1 MLKKTIILMLLV
13 SYVSI
18 SQPTPAHAG
27 FFLVNMI
34 NGIFKGS
41 PKNSPAPAQPKPSN
55 GPTSTVVKLGMQ
67 NSQVTTVQQYL
78 IKAKYLTGK
87 ADGIFGYQT
96 LQAVKLFQQES
107 GLLADGIVG
116 VKTLSAL
123 KNFKGTRPQNSPAPR
138 KPAYAVP
145 KHSNEIPAH
154 LYAIPMMVTG
164 YTRYDPDCTDYTY
177 RGTYLRRG
185 LCAVDPDVI
194 PLGTRL
200 YVPGYGE
207 ALADDIGGAIIGNHI
222 DLAMDT
228 RAEAFDWGRRHVT
241 VYVLPEK

>member
-1 MLKKTIILMLLV
+1 MLKKTVILMLLI

-27 FFLVNMI
+27 FFLVNII

-41 PKNSPAPAQPKPSN
+41 PKNTPAQPKPPN
-55 GPTSTVVKLGMQ
+55 NQTVTLVKLGMQ
-67 NSQVTTVQQYL
+67 NSQVTTVQRYL
-78 IKAKYLTGK
+78 IKAEYLTGK

-96 LQAVKLFQQES
+96 LQAVKLFQQEA

-123 KNFKGTRPQNSPAPR
+123 KNFKGTRQQNNPVPR
-138 KPAYAVP
+138 KPAYTPP
-145 KHSNEIPAH
+145 KSSNDIPAH

-207 ALADDIGGAIIGNHI
+207 ALADDIGGAINGNHI

-241 VYVLPEK
+241 VYILPEK